1 MGYYFDSRVRFS
13 ESGTDGHLTLPGIL
27 DYYQDCCT
35 FQANS
40 IHQGQKELVKRNR
53 VWVLN
58 SWNILVYRYPKT
70 GEYIRT
76 TTMPYKLAMCFGHRN
91 FKMETLDGELLSEA
105 NTLWT
110 YLNIETG
117 RPERLR
123 EEDLAGY
130 VLDEPLDMPERSR
143 KIQIPKHVRKDE
155 PFMIRK
161 HNLDANQHVN
171 NVQYVRMALDFVPEG
186 LRIREMRAEYHLQ
199 AFLGDIFYPET
210 AVSGD
215 TMTVVFRNAEDA
227 VYGVV
232 EFTTDQK
239 TV

>member
-35 FQANS
+35 FQADS
-40 IHQGQKELVKRNR
+40 IDQGHKELVKRNR

-91 FKMETLDGELLSEA
+91 FKMETSDGEVLSEA

-110 YLNIETG
+110 YLNIKTG

-130 VLDEPLDMPERSR
+130 VLDEPLKMPERGR
-143 KIQIPKHVRKDE
+143 KIQIPQEIRKEE
-155 PFMIRK
+155 PFIIRK
-161 HNLDANQHVN
+161 QNLDANQHVN
-171 NVQYVRMALDFVPEG
+171 NVQYVRMALDYVPDACHV
-186 LRIREMRAEYHLQ
+186 REMRAEYHLQ
-199 AFLGDIFYPET
+199 AFLEDVFYPEIS
-210 AVSGD
+210 VSGNC
-215 TMTVVFRNAEDA
+215 TVVVFRNSEGA

-232 EFTTDQK
+232 EFITK
-239 TV
+239 E